1 MTEQEKFDRAVN
13 VLVQAFLNDT
23 LEHGSCTR
31 CAVGN
36 LVGALAYPGAH
47 EGMGRARGIEYVLPN
62 GEIKRAGWFSIMR
75 NGNAS
80 WMLENEKQDGE
91 EQRAALGYTWQQIEA
106 IEKAFEEI
114 KYNQHAMYDG
124 MMAVVTELALIH
136 GVDLE
141 HAHQAQELFV
151 RA

>member
-1 MTEQEKFDRAVN
+1 MSEQEKFDRAVN

-47 EGMGRARGIEYVLPN
+47 EAPGKARGIDYVLPN
-62 GEIKRAGWFSIMR
+62 GEIKRADWFSIMR
-75 NGNAS
+75 NNNS
-80 WMLENEKQDGE
+80 PWLTSDEKRIGE
-91 EQRAALGYTWQQIEA
+91 EQRAALGYTWQQIDD
-106 IEKAFEEI
+106 IEEAFENT

-136 GVDLE
+136 GIDLE
-141 HAHQAQELFV
+141 HVHRAQELFV
-151 RA
+151 HA